1 MRRRPLRTFGLY
13 LAVVLVV
20 LFFTF
25 PIYWMVKGSFE
36 PAQAFVRPNLLPQDV
51 SLANYGQLLDNSN
64 FLTHLGNSV
73 GAALISMSLS
83 ISLACLAGYGL
94 ARFRF
99 KGRTVVG
106 RSVLFVYMFP
116 SLALAIPL
124 YGVFNNLGLTNTTLG
139 LALAHTSL
147 SLPFGIWLMW
157 QSFQTISTSYAE
169 SAAVLGAS
177 RIRAFFEVELPLA
190 RPALIAFAIFAFA
203 LSWDD
208 YTLAFIIGTS
218 EAAKTLPVGIMS
230 FVEGDVIHWGAIMAA
245 GVAMALP
252 AFLIVL
258 LLQRYLVRGLTAGG
272 LKG

>member
-1 MRRRPLRTFGLY
+1 MRRIPLRRFGLY
-13 LAVVLVV
+13 VGVAAVV

-25 PIYWMVKGSFE
+25 PIYWMIKGSFE
-36 PAQAFVRPNLLPQDV
+36 PLQAFVRPHLLPQDV
-51 SLANYGQLLDNSN
+51 SLANYNQLLEHSN
-64 FLTHLGNSV
+64 FPTHLANSV
-73 GAALISMSLS
+73 SAAAISMALS

-99 KGRTVVG
+99 RGRTLVG

-124 YGVFNNLGLTNTTLG
+124 YGVFNSVGLTNTTLG

-157 QSFQTISTSYAE
+157 QSFQTISTSYQEA
-169 SAAVLGAS
+169 AAVLGAG
-177 RIRAFFEVELPLA
+177 RLRAFFEIELPLA
-190 RPALIAFAIFAFA
+190 RPALIAFSIFAFA

-218 EAAKTLPVGIMS
+218 ESSKTLPVGTMT